1 MCAGVWEGARG
12 GGGADPPSP
21 PLLLLSP
28 PSPPPCR
35 PLFINQPK
43 KTLYGLLARKKRY
56 DCFFSTPREAR
67 AEPRASNG
75 ESRIDSVPS
84 LPPFFYTFLEG
95 VAFLFGAGWGQREG
109 NVASWG
115 GVFVNTPPP
124 RPLLLLL
131 LPFCR
136 SPPSR
141 EAPLCQFSHSPLATK
156 PSPFQYQE
164 KVVEPLALPFFF
176 FNCYQCFNALPLHP
190 PLSLVPHALSTTTPS
205 ITTTSTHSLHTKDKK
220 KCASCLFDKNQNL
233 LRTSFLFIGGKR
245 ETLCFSIL
253 LSLWT
258 IVAHIQL
265 DRPVC
270 VFLWTKTRNDR
281 KTHFK
286 MKPFFPSCKITLTLL
301 YGDLISSF
309 SPPSFSFS
317 LFLSFGWHFCS
328 SDANRVCSKKKA
340 ENRTATSRKE
350 RSKYRK
356 VSSKEMNAKKKM
368 DLVFIFFQEREE
380 GATGAVAAAG
390 VVAGVAAAGVAAAV
404 AAPPLLQQSSSPA
417 SPAAAAA
424 APPPP
429 LLSPPPPPPSSSST
443 ASSTFLRSLTCIASS
458 SPLSV
463 NPPSANTS
471 PQSTHPSVDH
481 ANVARL
487 PKRAATCA
495 TTKGPAPRPTSS
507 STVSRARA
515 VPRFVGSVTLSRT
528 ALG

>member
-1 MCAGVWEGARG
+1 MRGRVGGGEG

-84 LPPFFYTFLEG
+84 PPSFTHFLR
-95 VAFLFGAGWGQREG
+95 AWLFSSARAGGRGRGTWPAGGACLSTR
-109 NVASWG
+109 
-115 GVFVNTPPP
+115 PP
-124 RPLLLLL
+124 RVLFSFSSSPSVAPPRRERRLSANFPIHPWQQNHPLFNTKKKLLSLLL
-131 LPFCR
+131 FR
-136 SPPSR
+136 
-141 EAPLCQFSHSPLATK
+141 
-156 PSPFQYQE
+156 
-164 KVVEPLALPFFF
+164 FFF

-205 ITTTSTHSLHTKDKK
+205 ITTTSTHSLHTKDEK

-258 IVAHIQL
+258 TVAHIQL

-286 MKPFFPSCKITLTLL
+286 MKPFFPSCKIT
-301 YGDLISSF
+301 
-309 SPPSFSFS
+309 
-317 LFLSFGWHFCS
+317 
-328 SDANRVCSKKKA
+328 
-340 ENRTATSRKE
+340 
-350 RSKYRK
+350 
-356 VSSKEMNAKKKM
+356 
-368 DLVFIFFQEREE
+368 
-380 GATGAVAAAG
+380 
-390 VVAGVAAAGVAAAV
+390 
-404 AAPPLLQQSSSPA
+404 
-417 SPAAAAA
+417 
-424 APPPP
+424 
-429 LLSPPPPPPSSSST
+429 
-443 ASSTFLRSLTCIASS
+443 
-458 SPLSV
+458 
-463 NPPSANTS
+463 
-471 PQSTHPSVDH
+471 
-481 ANVARL
+481 
-487 PKRAATCA
+487 
-495 TTKGPAPRPTSS
+495 
-507 STVSRARA
+507 
-515 VPRFVGSVTLSRT
+515 
-528 ALG
+528 